1 MEKREI
7 KLNDGRYLI
16 FYTFGRESEAAAS
29 SDASVSGARPES
41 QPEVKAESEEERSV

>member
-16 FYTFGRESEAAAS
+16 FYTFEAEKAESP
-29 SDASVSGARPES
+29 SDISVEGARPES
-41 QPEVKAESEEERSV
+41 QPKVKPESEEERSV